1 MFNVDTTK
9 LNSLERKVIDTL
21 VAHAKE
27 SPAPTITQ
35 AAELCACSPS
45 QVSKAIKKAGFSGYK
60 QYVSYLY
67 HGNQPKTESPKEIE
81 RLKRSLADFDQT
93 LVEQFVELINR
104 HEKIILFGY
113 GPSQIVAQ
121 YFEYKLRLCV
131 SAFIATPP
139 DEQTVSNMVDDTT
152 LLAIFSTTG
161 QYKSFE
167 GIFKHA
173 KSRGSDVVVIS
184 EEFNPLL
191 METCDRYLVLTQYKQ
206 PDSLKP
212 YEKTRTLFFIF
223 IEQVIQEIL
232 AARAQT

>member
-1 MFNVDTTK
+1 M
-9 LNSLERKVIDTL
+9 
-21 VAHAKE
+21 
-27 SPAPTITQ
+27 
-35 AAELCACSPS
+35 
-45 QVSKAIKKAGFSGYK
+45 SKAIKKAGFSGYK